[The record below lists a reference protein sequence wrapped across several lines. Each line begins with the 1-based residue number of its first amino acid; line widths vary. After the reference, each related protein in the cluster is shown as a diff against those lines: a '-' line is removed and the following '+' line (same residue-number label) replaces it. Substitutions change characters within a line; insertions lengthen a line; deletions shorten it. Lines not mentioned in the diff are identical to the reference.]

1 MKHGL
6 TFGSYLTD
14 RRMANTR
21 RLLDSYVRC
30 IIVGKRN
37 NASEVFLGDNTLKV
51 YVYSK

>member
-30 IIVGKRN
+30 IVGKRN
-37 NASEVFLGDNTLKV
+37 NASQVFLGDNTLKV
-51 YVYSK
+51 YLYSE